1 MPLLSRILLPVEL
14 LFVGRL
20 LRQLRLVR
28 PWIHFKWSG
37 GLCPGRASSSWCLPI
52 DGHAKKLAKRIAWW
66 ANKRPRGADV
76 KYTGRTERTVAGVA
90 MLFMSKSSSDCIKIR
105 ITSCYNKSLSL
116 FANLFPY
123 FRGIA
128 NSPHFAD
135 RPKPRP
141 VTPDWPVDRVKDVRR
156 DEESFS
162 VSYMK

>member
-1 MPLLSRILLPVEL
+1 MGQQQS
-14 LFVGRL
+14 
-20 LRQLRLVR
+20 
-28 PWIHFKWSG
+28 
-37 GLCPGRASSSWCLPI
+37 
-52 DGHAKKLAKRIAWW
+52 
-66 ANKRPRGADV
+66 RGAEEV
-76 KYTGRTERTVAGVA
+76 KYTGRMKRTVAGGA

-128 NSPHFAD
+128 NSPHFAR

-141 VTPDWPVDRVKDVRR
+141 VTVDRVKDVQR